1 MGALSTLRERPGV
14 RLCMEPG
21 IYHFYPQGLPLH
33 RWNIS
38 NHDACGGQAA
48 GLLLEGFRDFTL
60 DGGGGRW
67 VFHAQ
72 MLPCRV
78 AHSSGVRLENFSL
91 DLARPVYS
99 EGVIREVR
107 PQRMTVW
114 IDPEKYPWH
123 VENGRLVFTG
133 ENFRRAMHLWLEM
146 DAKTRAPAWGTEDLY
161 FCTETQKVAAP
172 GHKGGG
178 GRPGADHAEGRGS
191 IFAGSRAQPPGY
203 SPHIP
208 TALPFMPRIPRISA
222 VRTSASTMP
231 RAWAFWPSGAKTSH

>member
-1 MGALSTLRERPGV
+1 MGMETINAADWGVLPGDDVSLAARLGALLSTLRERPGV

-60 DGGGGRW
+60 DGGGSRW

-107 PQRMTVW
+107 PQQMTVW
-114 IDPEKYPWH
+114 IDPEKYPWN

-146 DAKTRAPAWGTEDLY
+146 DAKTRAP
-161 FCTETQKVAAP
+161 
-172 GHKGGG
+172 
-178 GRPGADHAEGRGS
+178 GS
-191 IFAGSRAQPPGY
+191 ASRAA
-203 SPHIP
+203 S
-208 TALPFMPRIPRISA
+208 RSA
-222 VRTSASTMP
+222 CTVTSARS
-231 RAWAFWPSGAKTSH
+231 

>member
-1 MGALSTLRERPGV
+1 MGMETINAADWGVLPGDDVSLAARLGALLSTLRERPGV

-60 DGGGGRW
+60 DGGGSRW

-91 DLARPVYS
+91 DLARP
-99 EGVIREVR
+99 
-107 PQRMTVW
+107 
-114 IDPEKYPWH
+114 
-123 VENGRLVFTG
+123 GRSA
-133 ENFRRAMHLWLEM
+133 R
-146 DAKTRAPAWGTEDLY
+146 
-161 FCTETQKVAAP
+161 
-172 GHKGGG
+172 
-178 GRPGADHAEGRGS
+178 
-191 IFAGSRAQPPGY
+191 SR
-203 SPHIP
+203 
-208 TALPFMPRIPRISA
+208 
-222 VRTSASTMP
+222 
-231 RAWAFWPSGAKTSH
+231 

>member
-1 MGALSTLRERPGV
+1 MGFLYIWLFCQIIRSFRNQPVKVALIGPIQMCIRDR
-14 RLCMEPG
+14 
-21 IYHFYPQGLPLH
+21 
-33 RWNIS
+33 
-38 NHDACGGQAA
+38 
-48 GLLLEGFRDFTL
+48 LEGFRDFTL
-60 DGGGGRW
+60 DGGGSRW

-107 PQRMTVW
+107 PQQMTVW

-146 DAKTRAPAWGTEDLY
+146 DAKTRAPAWGCLLY
-161 FCTETQKVAAP
+161 TSGWSWAHSSTIC
-172 GHKGGG
+172 
-178 GRPGADHAEGRGS
+178 S
-191 IFAGSRAQPPGY
+191 ILS
-203 SPHIP
+203 
-208 TALPFMPRIPRISA
+208 SA
-222 VRTSASTMP
+222 R
-231 RAWAFWPSGAKTSH
+231 